1 MQVDIINI
9 EGQKT
14 GRTIELPEE
23 IFGIEPNT
31 HVVWLAVKQ
40 YLAAQRH
47 GNASVKTRA
56 EAQGS
61 SRKLHK
67 QKGTGG
73 SRKGNLRNPLYKGG
87 GSIFGP
93 KPRDYDFKLN
103 RKVKDL
109 AKISAL
115 SSKAKD
121 NKIVVVEDTSLE
133 METPSTKSFVQMFAK
148 FNNGSRKS
156 LFVMPEYSEN
166 LFKSFRNVPSVCGT
180 LLSDI
185 NTYDIVNADTIIFT
199 ESAAMIFVDDSDEI
213 LDAKEEETPVK
224 EVKAKKEKVDAKE
237 EVKAK
242 KEKVEKKEEKADPKE
257 EKTEVKA
264 EKPEAK
270 VEKKEE
276 GGDAST
282 EEKKEKEDTTE

>member
-23 IFGIEPNT
+23 IFGTEPNN

-40 YLAAQRH
+40 YLAAQRQ
-47 GNASVKTRA
+47 GTSKVKTRA

-61 SRKLHK
+61 SKKLHK

-87 GSIFGP
+87 GAIFGP

-121 NKIVVVEDTSLE
+121 NKIVILEDASLE
-133 METPSTKSFVQMFAK
+133 MEKPSTKAFVQMFSK
-148 FNNGSRKS
+148 VNNGARKS
-156 LFVMPEYSEN
+156 LFVMPDFSEVVY
-166 LFKSFRNVPSVCGT
+166 KSFRNVPSVCGT

-185 NTYDIVNADTIIFT
+185 NTYDIVNADTVIFT
-199 ESAAMIFVDDSDEI
+199 ESAAKIFVEDGDQLST
-213 LDAKEEETPVK
+213 KEE
-224 EVKAKKEKVDAKE
+224 AS
-237 EVKAK
+237 
-242 KEKVEKKEEKADPKE
+242 
-257 EKTEVKA
+257 A
-264 EKPEAK
+264 E
-270 VEKKEE
+270 
-276 GGDAST
+276 
-282 EEKKEKEDTTE
+282 

>member
-23 IFGIEPNT
+23 IFGTEPNS

-40 YLAAQRH
+40 YLAAQRQ
-47 GNASVKTRA
+47 GTAKVKTRA

-61 SRKLHK
+61 SKKLHK

-87 GSIFGP
+87 GAIFGP

-121 NKIVVVEDTSLE
+121 NKIVVLEDASIE
-133 METPSTKSFVQMFAK
+133 MEKPSTKAFAQMVSK
-148 FNNGSRKS
+148 VNNGARKS
-156 LFVMPEYSEN
+156 LFVMPDFSEIVY
-166 LFKSFRNVPSVCGT
+166 KSFRNIPSVCGT

-185 NTYDIVNADTIIFT
+185 NTYDIVNADTVIFT
-199 ESAAMIFVDDSDEI
+199 ESAAKIFVENGDE
-213 LDAKEEETPVK
+213 LSTKEE
-224 EVKAKKEKVDAKE
+224 AA
-237 EVKAK
+237 
-242 KEKVEKKEEKADPKE
+242 
-257 EKTEVKA
+257 A
-264 EKPEAK
+264 E
-270 VEKKEE
+270 
-276 GGDAST
+276 
-282 EEKKEKEDTTE
+282 